1 MSRTSPEFDRCVFV
15 NCPFDEEYLPLLRP
29 LVFTILA
36 FGLRPRLALERSDS
50 GETRITKIVELIS
63 KSAFGIHDLSRCRA
77 RKKGEY
83 YRMNMPLELGI
94 DLGAKLLGAKSYAS
108 KRILILEEERYR
120 FQASISDLSNSDI
133 KAHEGKP
140 EEVVRAVRDWLV
152 QEAKVSD
159 QSASY
164 VWSQF
169 NFFMAE
175 TYDSLKARNYS
186 DEDISRLPAQELFGY
201 MEKWLK
207 KTPNLH

>member
-1 MSRTSPEFDRCVFV
+1 
-15 NCPFDEEYLPLLRP
+15 
-29 LVFTILA
+29 
-36 FGLRPRLALERSDS
+36 
-50 GETRITKIVELIS
+50 
-63 KSAFGIHDLSRCRA
+63 
-77 RKKGEY
+77 
-83 YRMNMPLELGI
+83 MNMPLELGI